1 MTPPLMYYSAA
12 WVWLEYLTR
21 GPAQAEQA
29 MSDSLK
35 AADHSFEQM
44 QARASG
50 GLSAGGDESARI
62 GGNLT
67 GELIENLYWRTIGCR
82 CCDVG

>member
-29 MSDSLK
+29 MSDSLS
-35 AADHSFEQM
+35 AADLGVEIM

-50 GLSAGGDESARI
+50 GSSAGDIESTRI
-62 GGNLT
+62 GGSLA
-67 GELIENLYWRTIGCR
+67 GELN
-82 CCDVG
+82 